1 MGVVFWLKCLMINLS
16 PHLVGKLSGGNFED
30 WCNGSTEDFGSSS
43 RSSSLLS
50 LTKYSGVMQW

>member
-1 MGVVFWLKCLMINLS
+1 MVSLS
-16 PHLVGKLSGGNFED
+16 LHLVGKLSGGNFED

-50 LTKYSGVMQW
+50 STKYSGVMQW